1 MPYRQH
7 RIALMAKD
15 DLHIEMLS
23 HMELDT
29 LFRPEVERTVRN
41 GWLDMLNFQYF
52 SMDLA
57 AYHGKR
63 VRVSYDLDDA
73 SSVKVYDTDG
83 HYICRAEL
91 NGNKHPAFDVDSV
104 RAIKDKQRADN
115 RAKRLKNQLAEV
127 EAERRGVVDV
137 QANIKA
143 LAPRRKLAQPEVLE
157 AIEYEEVPA
166 TGTHGKKNDGF
177 RYF

>member
-1 MPYRQH
+1 MEQ
-7 RIALMAKD
+7 D
-15 DLHIEMLS
+15 GLHIEMLS

-52 SMDLA
+52 SNALDVH
-57 AYHGKR
+57 HGKK

-73 SSVKVYDTDG
+73 SSVKVYDMDG

-104 RAIKDKQRADN
+104 RALHHKKRADN
-115 RAKRLKNQLAEV
+115 RKKRLKNQLAEV
-127 EAERRGVVDV
+127 EAERRGVLDTR
-137 QANIKA
+137 ASIKA
-143 LAPRRKLAQPEVLE
+143 LASPKKLPQPEVLE
-157 AIEYEEVPA
+157 AIEYEEAPA
-166 TGTHGKKNDGF
+166 TGTDGRKKDNF